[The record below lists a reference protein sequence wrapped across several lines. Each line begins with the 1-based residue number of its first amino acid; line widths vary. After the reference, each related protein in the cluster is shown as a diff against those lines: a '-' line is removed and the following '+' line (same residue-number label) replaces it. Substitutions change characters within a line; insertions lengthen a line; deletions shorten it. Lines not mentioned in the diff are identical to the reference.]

1 MRIALLVPLALLAA
15 CSSDK
20 PADDTLVTLD
30 GDAAAQQGTVSASAG
45 GVSPAPTTGVQA
57 VDPEGPR
64 LEPLLSSVISEA
76 GLVSGS
82 CRFSPSKGALP
93 VLVASR
99 AGGKGIISVGGQ
111 QVDVAP
117 AATVTATGGSFSGQG
132 VTLMVSASNTD
143 TLGSPAT
150 MQVSDADGPAFAYR
164 DGFWVCN

>member
-1 MRIALLVPLALLAA
+1 MRNVLLIPLFFLAA

-30 GDAAAQQGTVSASAG
+30 GDNATPQGTVSASAG

-57 VDPEGPR
+57 VDAEGAK
-64 LEPLLSSVISEA
+64 LEPLLSSAISEA

-99 AGGKGIISVGGQ
+99 TAGKGII
-111 QVDVAP
+111 
-117 AATVTATGGSFSGQG
+117 
-132 VTLMVSASNTD
+132 
-143 TLGSPAT
+143 
-150 MQVSDADGPAFAYR
+150 
-164 DGFWVCN
+164 